1 MFLHH
6 KGEKIL
12 TALTC
17 ILLALLAIVIG
28 RDIVFAVIGKEE
40 VSLQKE
46 TPQQARLIHR
56 TENSV
61 TIAAPF
67 SLVNEGK
74 QSALIIDVIVR
85 PQLAF
90 EQYDGIAAHGKAEM
104 EGRPREDEYF
114 EAAVLFA
121 KGDPG
126 GSNVM
131 NIDALITLTARNG
144 QSIEDALSRM
154 VDLPVDLIYMF
165 VGRVPCHYEKSRI
178 ILTAEEIASLVGVK
192 LVAED

>member
-1 MFLHH
+1 MTV
-6 KGEKIL
+6 L
-12 TALTC
+12 TW
-17 ILLALLAIVIG
+17 ILLIILALIIG
-28 RDIVFAVIGKEE
+28 RDIIFAVIGKEE
-40 VSLQKE
+40 VSLQKDE
-46 TPQQARLIHR
+46 PTNARLVAR
-56 TENSV
+56 TEDSV

-67 SLVNEGK
+67 RIVNDGK

-90 EQYDGIAAHGKAEM
+90 EQYDGVTARGKAEM
-104 EGRPREDEYF
+104 EGRPREDDYF

-131 NIDALITLTARNG
+131 NIDALITLTARKG
-144 QSIEDALSRM
+144 QNIDKALTLM
-154 VDLPVDLIYMF
+154 PDLPIDLVYMF

-192 LVAED
+192 LADEASTL

>member
-1 MFLHH
+1 MSV
-6 KGEKIL
+6 
-12 TALTC
+12 
-17 ILLALLAIVIG
+17 LAWVLIVILAVIVG
-28 RDIVFAVIGKEE
+28 RDVIFAIIGKEE
-40 VSLQKE
+40 VSLQKDE
-46 TPQQARLIHR
+46 PTQARLVKR
-56 TENSV
+56 DNDSV

-67 SLVNEGK
+67 RIVNDGK

-90 EQYDGIAAHGKAEM
+90 EQYDGVEVRGKAEM
-104 EGRPREDEYF
+104 EGRPREDDYF

-131 NIDALITLTARNG
+131 NIDALITIKARQG
-144 QSIEDALSRM
+144 QSIEHALSYM

-178 ILTAEEIASLVGVK
+178 ILTAEEIASLVGVQ
-192 LVAED
+192 LAVEE

>member
-1 MFLHH
+1 M
-6 KGEKIL
+6 
-12 TALTC
+12 TALTY
-17 ILLALLAIVIG
+17 ILLLLLFIIIG

-46 TPQQARLIHR
+46 EPQQARLVSR
-56 TENSV
+56 TENSI

-67 SLVNEGK
+67 RIVNDGK

-90 EQYDGIAAHGKAEM
+90 EQYDGVMARGKAEM
-104 EGRPREDEYF
+104 EGRPREDDYF

-121 KGDPG
+121 KGDRG

-131 NIDALITLTARNG
+131 NIDALITLTARKG
-144 QSIEDALSRM
+144 QSIEKALSYM

-192 LVAED
+192 LVTEE

>member
-1 MFLHH
+1 MT
-6 KGEKIL
+6 IL
-12 TALTC
+12 TW
-17 ILLALLAIVIG
+17 ILLAILAIMIG
-28 RDIVFAVIGKEE
+28 RDIVFAIIGKEE

-46 TPQQARLIHR
+46 EPVKARLVSR
-56 TENSV
+56 TDDSV

-67 SLVNEGK
+67 AIVNDGK

-90 EQYDGIAAHGKAEM
+90 EQYDGIAAHGKAQM
-104 EGRPREDEYF
+104 EGRPREDDYF

-131 NIDALITLTARNG
+131 NIDALITLTARKG
-144 QSIEDALSRM
+144 MSIEKALSLM
-154 VDLPVDLIYMF
+154 VDLPVDLIYMS

-178 ILTAEEIASLVGVK
+178 ILTAEEISALTGVK
-192 LVAED
+192 LADETL